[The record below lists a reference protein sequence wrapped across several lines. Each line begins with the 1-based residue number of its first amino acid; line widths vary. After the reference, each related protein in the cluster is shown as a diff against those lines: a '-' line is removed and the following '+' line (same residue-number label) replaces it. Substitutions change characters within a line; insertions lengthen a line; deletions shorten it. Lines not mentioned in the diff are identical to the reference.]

1 MKRIILLI
9 CTAFIVQTIS
19 AQVLSNDIR
28 ERNTNTN
35 VRLAIKDAK
44 TAEPISWASVYLV
57 PVGDTTITHFALSDE
72 KGNVLLKEVPVGRY
86 EVNAEMIGYTP
97 HKKEYSVQAHW
108 EAYDLG
114 IIRLEENP
122 EYIDAASISAVGNP
136 IIVKKDTIEFNAAAF
151 TVGENAMLED
161 LLKKMPGMEV
171 GADGTVMLNGE
182 KIDKITVGGRTFFFN
197 DPTAALKSLPA
208 KIVEKI
214 IVSDKVKDEA
224 AGEAFATKAEK
235 EKVMDVELKEEYTKG
250 WFGNAR
256 LGGGSTLTPE
266 TDNTLIDDRGLL
278 YNGNAMITGYTEQD
292 QVVVIG
298 NAFNALNPGE
308 TINVTGNAAAGLLGS
323 VDGLISSA
331 QTGVNYN
338 TSRIKGMETT
348 VNVSYRKNNA
358 VETQESSRTTFMQ
371 DASDL
376 LTTGSYNANG
386 YEDAVWAMAEVKD
399 LDNDKYYFSFKPN
412 FGYTTGSLA
421 TSRASASTSE
431 GSQMNSSQSSTALTS
446 DKIHTHGLLYGGLK
460 NLGKK
465 NRNVVLGFDYNFF
478 DINKLSHES
487 SLIQTPASTI
497 LKDITYNGDNKN
509 LVGTLRLNY
518 SEPISDKWIAR
529 MSILSTY
536 MIADN
541 ISNASNPDGTHNEF
555 YSSQMR
561 NIYNREVGMLTF
573 QYSNERHTAQFGAS
587 IETVQNEVKA
597 KSIGIETTAGK
608 GKWLTNW
615 APYLD
620 YYYTKDYT
628 SLQAGYNGATQTLTP
643 SSITPS
649 LNISNINQIK
659 AGNIYLEPEYGHNLY
674 VGLTHTDI
682 ESYSYVNL
690 YMMGTLTQ
698 RSIVNAS
705 WMDTYGV
712 RYAVPVNSP
721 KPESYGYLGLVY
733 NRPFGKQ
740 KRLSFT
746 VSGVTTFTGNY
757 SYQATKR
764 MDGFDLESFDYGKFM
779 EDFWGDSSGNRF
791 YSGESGFAESRTNV
805 FNWGGQF
812 KLTYNAEKLFA
823 SVGFSTQNQIAKYT
837 LDPTANMN
845 TWDSSVMSE
854 ILYMPGK
861 GWEIQN
867 DLNYNFYHGYTAG
880 FGRPEVQ
887 WNMGIS
893 KSIKSVTLGLKV
905 SDILNQTRNMN
916 RIVTADYVEDRYK
929 NVLGR
934 YFLFNVTFNFGKV
947 NAKKN
952 AGIEKAMKNML

>member
-9 CTAFIVQTIS
+9 CTIFFVQTLS
-19 AQVLSNDIR
+19 AQVSRDIL

-97 HKKEYSVQAHW
+97 HKKEYGIQAHW

-122 EYIDAASISAVGNP
+122 EHIDAASISAVGNP

-182 KIDKITVGGRTFFFN
+182 KIDKITVGGRTFFFS

-224 AGEAFATKAEK
+224 AGEAFATKSEK

-266 TDNTLIDDRGLL
+266 TDNALIDDRGLL
-278 YNGNAMITGYTEQD
+278 YNGNAMVTGYTEKD
-292 QVVVIG
+292 QIVVVG

-308 TINVTGNAAAGLLGS
+308 SVRTSERAATGLLGA
-323 VDGLISSA
+323 VDGLTSTA

-348 VNVSYRKNNA
+348 VNVSYRNNSA
-358 VETQESSRTTFMQ
+358 VEAQESSRTTFMQ

-376 LTTGSYNANG
+376 LTKSSYNAKG
-386 YEDAVWAMAEVKD
+386 HEDEVWAMAEIKD
-399 LDNDKYYFSFKPN
+399 LDNEKYYFSFKPN
-412 FGYTTGSLA
+412 FGYTTASLA
-421 TSRASASTSE
+421 TTRASASTS
-431 GSQMNSSQSSTALTS
+431 GDSQMNSSESSTALTS
-446 DKIHTHGLLYGGLK
+446 DKIHTHGLIYGGLK
-460 NLGKK
+460 NLGKE

-518 SEPISDKWIAR
+518 SEPITDKWIAR
-529 MSILSTY
+529 MSLISTY
-536 MIADN
+536 MLADN

-561 NIYNREVGMLTF
+561 NIYNSEMGMLTF
-573 QYSNERHTAQFGAS
+573 QYSNERHTAQFGAT
-587 IETVQNEVKA
+587 IEGVQNEVKA

-615 APYLD
+615 APYLN

-628 SLQAGYNGATQTLTP
+628 SLQAGYNGATQILSP

-649 LNISNINQIK
+649 LNISNLNQIR
-659 AGNIYLEPEYGHNLY
+659 AGNIYLEPEYGHNFY

-690 YMMGTLTQ
+690 YMMGTLTP

-705 WMDTYGV
+705 WMDAYGV

-740 KRLSFT
+740 KKLSFT
-746 VSGVTTFTGNY
+746 VSGVTNYTGNF
-757 SYQATKR
+757 SYQAKQQ
-764 MDGFDLESFDYGKFM
+764 MKGFDLESFDYGKFM
-779 EDFWGDSSGNRF
+779 ADFWGDASGNRF
-791 YSGESGFAESRTNV
+791 YSGESGFAESRTNI

-812 KLTYNAEKLFA
+812 KLAYNGEKLFA
-823 SVGFSTQNQIAKYT
+823 SAGFATQNQIAKYS

-854 ILYMPGK
+854 ILYTPGK

-887 WNMGIS
+887 WDLGIS
-893 KSIKSVTLGLKV
+893 KAIKSVTLGLKV